1 MKQNLIEQ
9 ISITLLKKGFIVKNL
24 KSNCFDILGRKG
36 SNILLLKILED
47 ANSITREYA
56 NNMNSVSVYINAT
69 PLIISEKAGQK
80 LEDNI
85 VYQRFGIHTINL
97 KTLSECID
105 NKFPFI
111 KRSNAGLIASIIGRK
126 MKEKREKLGISQNAM
141 SKMLGVTGR
150 MVSKYESGS
159 SEVTLQKAIKIY
171 NVFGQNVFYKLNIF
185 NNKEDIQS
193 NANTN
198 YSQKYVEIGFEATDT
213 TKTPFDII
221 AKKDDHIIITEIG
234 DKPNPDSIAL
244 SRLIDADNLVIFE
257 NKKPKDI
264 KSIKRKE
271 FLDFAEADQ
280 LLKFLKEF

>member
-1 MKQNLIEQ
+1 MKQNLIDK
-9 ISITLLKKGFIVKNL
+9 ICIFLLKKGFIVKNL

-36 SNILLLKILED
+36 TNILLLKILED

-56 NNMNSVSVYINAT
+56 NNMNSISVYINAT
-69 PLIISEKAGQK
+69 PLIISEKAGQM

-97 KTLSECID
+97 HTLSNCID

-111 KRSNAGLIASIIGRK
+111 KRSHAGLIASVIGRK
-126 MKEKREKLGISQNAM
+126 MKEKREELGISQNAM
-141 SKMLGVTGR
+141 SKILGVTGR

-171 NVFGQNVFYKLNIF
+171 DVFGQNVFYKLNIF
-185 NNKEDIQS
+185 KTEEEPLS
-193 NANTN
+193 NASTD

-221 AKKDDHIIITEIG
+221 AKKDNHIIITEIG
-234 DKPNPDSIAL
+234 DNPNPDSQAL
-244 SRLIDADNLVIFE
+244 SRLIDAQNLVIFE
-257 NKKPKDI
+257 NKRPRDI

-271 FLDFAEADQ
+271 FLEFEQADE
-280 LLKFLKEF
+280 LLKYLKEF